1 MSRIL
6 VFGAG
11 GRAGGAAVEEALR
24 RGHEV
29 TAAVRNPSKYAA
41 ARDAATTPGGPRDAA
56 TTSGGGSPTV
66 VAADVTDSEAVAR
79 LAAEH
84 DAVIAAVYDA
94 APDFFPQAG
103 KALAEGVGNTRL
115 VWVGLASILATDNG
129 TLLMD
134 SPGYPTEYRAF
145 FEAHQQATNR
155 LAASEADWVS
165 ITPSGDF
172 DHENPERTGS
182 YRFAP
187 GNATSRISYDD
198 LAIALLDEID
208 NPKHHGVL
216 LGVES

>member
-1 MSRIL
+1 MSKIL

-29 TAAVRNPSKYAA
+29 TAAVRDPGKYES
-41 ARDAATTPGGPRDAA
+41 ARATPATPG
-56 TTSGGGSPTV
+56 PTV
-66 VAADVTDSEAVAR
+66 VAADVTDPKAVAR

-84 DAVIAAVYDA
+84 DAVIAAVYDGGSD
-94 APDFFPQAG
+94 PTDFFPAAG
-103 KALAEGVGNTRL
+103 QALADGIGSTRL

-134 SPGYPTEYRAF
+134 SPGYRTEYRPF
-145 FEAHQQATNR
+145 FEAHQQVTNR

-172 DHENPERTGS
+172 DHENPARTGS

-187 GNATSRISYDD
+187 GDATSRISYAD
-198 LAIALLDEID
+198 LAIALLDEIE
-208 NPKHHGVL
+208 NPKHHRVL

>member
-1 MSRIL
+1 
-6 VFGAG
+6 
-11 GRAGGAAVEEALR
+11 
-24 RGHEV
+24 V
-29 TAAVRNPSKYAA
+29 TAAVRTPGKYAA
-41 ARDAATTPGGPRDAA
+41 ARA
-56 TTSGGGSPTV
+56 TTSGGPTV
-66 VAADVTDSEAVAR
+66 VAADVTDPEAVAR

-103 KALAEGVGNTRL
+103 KALAEGVGTTRL
-115 VWVGLASILATDNG
+115 VWVGLASILAADNG

-145 FEAHQQATNR
+145 FEAHQAATNA
-155 LAASEADWVS
+155 LAASQADWVS

-182 YRFAP
+182 YRIAP
-187 GNATSRISYDD
+187 GNATGRISYAD

-208 NPKHHGVL
+208 HPRHHGLL
-216 LGVES
+216 LGVERS